1 MSEVIE
7 LFPKKVV
14 IKSEQTLLEFWKERN
29 IIISEGFS
37 TMSVYQKQDT
47 LDAVLKVNN
56 DLYEMVLKLKGEI

>member
-37 TMSVYQKQDT
+37 TMSVYQKQET